1 MASIIALTL
10 SSGEGKVGAP
20 GGKYVWCNAGLRFW
34 NTLYI
39 PLSPIYPTSLA
50 SSISNESINLTESP
64 SVAWSTY
71 THSIPASP
79 QIAPPPSSSVWIIPP
94 RLVQATRPST
104 AIPQS
109 NEPQAHPLPSNPL
122 ESVYLDEEVK
132 WMTPKSNKKDALMSE
147 NWENARSS

>member
-1 MASIIALTL
+1 MDFQLAQTASIIALTL
-10 SSGEGKVGAP
+10 SSGEGKVGAL
-20 GGKYVWCNAGLRFW
+20 GGKLVWRNAGLRFW
-34 NTLYI
+34 NTLNI
-39 PLSPIYPTSLA
+39 PLSPIYPPHLA

-79 QIAPPPSSSVWIIPP
+79 QIAPPPSSSVWITPL

-109 NEPQAHPLPSNPL
+109 YEPQAYPLPSNSL
-122 ESVYLDEEVK
+122 ESVYLNEEIK
-132 WMTPKSNKKDALMSE
+132 
-147 NWENARSS
+147 